1 MWVWQKEECFVAI
14 WLKLSFFSAHFNK
27 KDISETVK
35 FNFQKIFCLIFST
48 KNFWQT
54 IGKSNLTWTSNLIMK
69 LNATIWFLNAIHFL
83 KVHKVTWNSIML
95 KVFKMKQRYFK
106 LFCETEY
113 SYVCLIS
120 VSISNSF
127 SLFNFF
133 SEIWWKIITTGKS
146 ILTLK

>member
-1 MWVWQKEECFVAI
+1 VWVWQKEECFVSI
-14 WLKLSFFSAHFNK
+14 WLKLSFCSAHFK
-27 KDISETVK
+27 KT
-35 FNFQKIFCLIFST
+35 FQKQWNSTFRKYFVSFFGT
-48 KNFWQT
+48 KNFWVT